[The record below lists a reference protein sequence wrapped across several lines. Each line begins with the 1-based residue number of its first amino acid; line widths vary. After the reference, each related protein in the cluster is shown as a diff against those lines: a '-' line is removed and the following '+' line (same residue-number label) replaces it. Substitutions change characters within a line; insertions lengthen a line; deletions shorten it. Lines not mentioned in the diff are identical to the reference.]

1 MPTRMNTMRVSPWAI
16 LLIAALL
23 PAAHAQTNLVTFA
36 FTDQSSPAATLAPTA
51 VASHLSVGSF
61 TVSDGAFTSTN
72 FTTGSP
78 PDAPAVA
85 DGGGWT
91 STTPAKYFAFTI
103 TPDAG
108 YQFDVTAISFD
119 YRQTSTGPA
128 NYQVDVGL
136 ITNVLSGSFLT
147 DSAWHA
153 ISSIV
158 DVEGLASPQ
167 QVRIYGFNGGSG
179 SFGLDSVVLTG
190 SVTAVPE
197 PAAMAAGAGI
207 VMLVAAVK
215 RRRARPPRKALG

>member
-1 MPTRMNTMRVSPWAI
+1 MPNRIKAVRVLLWII
-16 LLIAALL
+16 LFAAGLV
-23 PAAHAQTNLVTFA
+23 PTINAQGNLVTFA
-36 FTDQSSPAATLAPTA
+36 FTDQSSAAATLAPTS
-51 VASHLSVGSF
+51 VAPHLSAGSF
-61 TVSDGAFTSTN
+61 AVSDGAFTSTN

-85 DGGGWT
+85 EGGGWT

-108 YQFDVTAISFD
+108 YQLDVTAISFD

-136 ITNVLSGSFLT
+136 ITNVVSGGFLT
-147 DSAWHA
+147 DSTWHTL
-153 ISSIV
+153 SSSV
-158 DVEGLASPQ
+158 DVGGLASAQ

-179 SFGLDSVVLTG
+179 SFGLDTVVLSG

-197 PAAMAAGAGI
+197 PAAMAAYAGI
-207 VMLVAAVK
+207 VMLAAALK
-215 RRRARPPRKALG
+215 RQRARPPRRALG